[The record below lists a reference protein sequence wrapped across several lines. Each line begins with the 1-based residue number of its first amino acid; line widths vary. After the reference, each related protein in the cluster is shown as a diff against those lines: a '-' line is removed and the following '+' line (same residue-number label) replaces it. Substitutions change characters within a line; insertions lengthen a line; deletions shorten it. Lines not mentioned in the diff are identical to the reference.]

1 MDINSAVGRKL
12 GITDQ
17 QLADLAN
24 FEQSDAF
31 SQVEKAVL
39 RYAQGMSVT
48 PVDVSDAVFAELKS
62 HFNSAQIVELT
73 LALALEN
80 YRARFNRALEIPSEG
95 FCELPADH
103 PVRKLANDGAPAK
116 SAST

>member
-24 FEQSDAF
+24 FEHSAAF
-31 SQVEKAVL
+31 SPVEKAVL

-48 PVDVSDAVFAELKS
+48 PVDVSDALFAELKS
-62 HFNSAQIVELT
+62 YFNSAQIVELT

-80 YRARFNRALEIPSEG
+80 YRARLNRALEIPSEG

-103 PVRKLANDGAPAK
+103 PVRKLASDHPPA
-116 SAST
+116 